1 VGRLKRIPSV
11 PGIAAI
17 VYGNDKYKDRLSVV
31 VSSVVCHFP
40 NLGSGILTSDIAE
53 RRVST
58 FWSGGDERGRSTLL
72 LCWYTDHEVQ
82 HLRNRQC
89 RSRSIEFERGQRG
102 FSARSTSGEPIRG
115 DVEG

>member
-17 VYGNDKYKDRLSVV
+17 MYGTDKYKDRLSVV
-31 VSSVVCHFP
+31 VSVVCHFP
-40 NLGSGILTSDIAE
+40 NLGSGIPISDIAE

-58 FWSGGDERGRSTLL
+58 FWQKAGRGRSTA
-72 LCWYTDHEVQ
+72 YHIDHEVQ
-82 HLRNRQC
+82 YLWIQQC
-89 RSRSIEFERGQRG
+89 RSRSIDFERDQRG
-102 FSARSTSGEPIRG
+102 CDTRSTSGEPIRG